1 MDSKDTFLFT
11 IQLPASKI
19 WSGQVHSVHS
29 KNEEGEFT
37 IFPDHANFLTPIV
50 NEKLVVTYAD
60 GEEKTYS
67 FEHSVLFVKDG
78 EAVLYV
84 NDFIDD

>member
-1 MDSKDTFLFT
+1 MTTKDTFMFT

-19 WSGQVHSVHS
+19 WSGQVYSVHS

-50 NEKLVVTYAD
+50 KEKVIVVYAD
-60 GEEKTYS
+60 GEEKIYN
-67 FEHSVLFVKDG
+67 FEYSVLFVKEG

>member
-1 MDSKDTFLFT
+1 MDKNTFMFT

-19 WSGQVHSVHS
+19 WSGEVYSVHS

-50 NEKLVVTYAD
+50 EEKVVVTFAD
-60 GEEKTYS
+60 GSEKSYS
-67 FEHSVLFVKDG
+67 FQHSVLFVKDG
-78 EAVLYV
+78 EAFLYV
-84 NDFIDD
+84 NDFVDE